1 MKKCPKIL
9 IIAGSDSSGG
19 AGIQADVKTAT
30 SLGVYAMTAIT
41 AITAQNTTG
50 VKKIIPIKPKDI
62 SEQIEYTLK
71 DIKPDVIKIGM
82 LHNETVAKNVI
93 KSLKKYKQRKIIFD
107 PVMVS
112 TSGAK
117 LVSRKCIKFIKKKL
131 IKEVLLITPNI
142 PEAEILSGIKIHN
155 VDDMILASKKIM
167 YLGAKNI
174 LIKGGHLKLK
184 EVNDILFFKKK
195 ISNFK
200 NRKIKSKNTHGTGC
214 TLSTAI
220 ASLYSCGKTLKNS
233 CYLAIKYVNNAIK
246 TAPNIGKGNGP
257 INHLFN
263 IKK

>member
-1 MKKCPKIL
+1 MKKSPKIL

-117 LVSRKCIKFIKKKL
+117 LVSKKCIKFIKKKL

-257 INHLFN
+257 INHLYN

>member
-1 MKKCPKIL
+1 MKKSSKIL

-19 AGIQADVKTAT
+19 AGIQADIKTAT

-117 LVSRKCIKFIKKKL
+117 LVSKKCIKFIKKKL

-167 YLGAKNI
+167 YLGAKSI

-184 EVNDILFFKKK
+184 EVNDILFLKNK
-195 ISNFK
+195 ITNFK

>member
-82 LHNETVAKNVI
+82 LHNEAVAKNVI

-117 LVSRKCIKFIKKKL
+117 LVSKKCIKFIKKKL

>member
-117 LVSRKCIKFIKKKL
+117 LVSKKCIKFIKKKL